1 MSRRK
6 SLRDIFVAKVTT
18 NNVTTYAAAAPIKL
32 ARALSAKVDIKRESE
47 PLYSDDSVEEILSS
61 LTGIDI
67 EINVNDLSPE
77 QEALLTGATYD
88 KGYLIDNKDD
98 IASEIAI
105 GWRAKRTDNKWEMV
119 WLYCGKFSQGT
130 TDNYETQADKVAT
143 QTPVL
148 KGTFYAREKDG
159 NFRVRVNE
167 TYLEETFTDAKQAI
181 ATWFSEVQE
190 PVAA

>member
-18 NNVTTYAAAAPIKL
+18 NNATTYAAAAPIKL

-181 ATWFSEVQE
+181 TTWFSEVQE